1 MATLPKCSGHLVLE
15 VTSDAEMVYSCWPA
29 MVEETVC
36 CSMALGMQ
44 LCLDHLHSQISL
56 LGTVHFDGVSAAAH
70 LDAGLGDGDGLL
82 LHGLVDGHL
91 VLHVHLVKLV
101 DAADAVV
108 RQHQRARLDAEVVAV
123 GLLRGHGSHTM
134 SAACRQHVKEGKCRL
149 PKFRLETGG
158 SSQTAG
164 QQEDHF
170 DYGLILLS
178 IKCILLLR

>member
-15 VTSDAEMVYSCWPA
+15 VMSDAEMVYSCWPA
-29 MVEETVC
+29 MVEDSVC
-36 CSMALGMQ
+36 CSMASGMQ
-44 LCLDHLHSQISL
+44 LCLDHLHSQMSL
-56 LGTVHFDGVSAAAH
+56 LAAVHFAGVSPAAH

-91 VLHVHLVKLV
+91 VFHVHLVKLV
-101 DAADAVV
+101 NAADAIV

-134 SAACRQHVKEGKCRL
+134 SAACRL
-149 PKFRLETGG
+149 PRFRLETGG

-164 QQEDHF
+164 QQEDQY

-178 IKCILLLR
+178 IKCILLLC